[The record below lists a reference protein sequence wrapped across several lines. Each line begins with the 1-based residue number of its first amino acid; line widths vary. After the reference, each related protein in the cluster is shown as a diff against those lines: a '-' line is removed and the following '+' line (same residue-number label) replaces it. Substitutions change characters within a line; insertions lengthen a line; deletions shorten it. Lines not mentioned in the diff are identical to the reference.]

1 MKLVAFKKNVPPI
14 LDWYNWEHMN
24 VANVDA
30 SQSKWW
36 VWDQTLEATHSAI
49 IQIQTYLQRIEQG
62 TPSTIFLHGCVHNFF
77 LPGCVHCIFIITT
90 GFRGLEP

>member
-1 MKLVAFKKNVPPI
+1 MFHRTLPLHDSAQILQMKLVAFKKNVPPI

-24 VANVDA
+24 VANIDA

-62 TPSTIFLHGCVHNFF
+62 TPST
-77 LPGCVHCIFIITT
+77 
-90 GFRGLEP
+90 